1 VLTLNV
7 CYRFCFSQ
15 NWNIHGVI
23 CCVDLYHKITYEERN
38 YSVLYF
44 VCKLN
49 IEYLYIYIYIK
60 LFIIMKLRKFI
71 ATTIRE
77 YLNEQ
82 ILNYIQWGELST
94 TIKND
99 ITENLIRKNEYLQS
113 NYWNSEALRDIIDDV
128 IIQPRF
134 KIEHKSVD
142 GLYNEL
148 TQIGWGISEKNV
160 KKLINILSDGTELD
174 PIILNNGNFF
184 DGGHRLTAYKRLRKE
199 MIPTI
204 DIGFLLNFDWE
215 KWDNDEVDFKS
226 F

>member
-1 VLTLNV
+1 
-7 CYRFCFSQ
+7 
-15 NWNIHGVI
+15 
-23 CCVDLYHKITYEERN
+23 
-38 YSVLYF
+38 
-44 VCKLN
+44 
-49 IEYLYIYIYIK
+49 
-60 LFIIMKLRKFI
+60 MKLRKFI

-82 ILNYIQWGELST
+82 ILNCIQWGELST